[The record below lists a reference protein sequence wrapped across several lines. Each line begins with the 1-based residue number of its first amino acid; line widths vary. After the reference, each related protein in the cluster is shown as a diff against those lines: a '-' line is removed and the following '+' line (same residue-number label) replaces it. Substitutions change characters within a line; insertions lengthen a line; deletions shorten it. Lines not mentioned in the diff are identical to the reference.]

1 MAYDGHGDFFFS
13 DVTMVYLVV
22 SFGDLLENYVAS
34 EGFICSQCTRPHT
47 EPSQGMSIFSFLLQH
62 KQ

>member
-1 MAYDGHGDFFFS
+1 VANDGHGEFFFFLA

-34 EGFICSQCTRPHT
+34 EGLICSQCTRPHT
-47 EPSQGMSIFSFLLQH
+47 ALSRDLDIFIFDA
-62 KQ
+62 K